1 VVALHGC
8 TQTAGDFAAGTR
20 FDSVAERVGAYVI
33 YPEQTVRANGNR
45 CWNWFLHA
53 HQARERGEPAA
64 IVSLVN
70 DVVARHPIDPKRIY
84 VAGLS
89 AGGAMAA
96 ILAEQ
101 APDVFAAAGI
111 MAGVPLHASRNVDTA
126 FKTMRGSVAIH
137 EAVTLLGGHRPKG
150 VSYDRLRVTI
160 WTGLDDRT
168 VNPRNAVALVQ
179 QFRFLA
185 GIDEVPPETETRKDA
200 VIERWRDGRGRVR
213 VEAWRLPKIGHAWS
227 GGSFRG
233 SHTDPNGP
241 SASDAMMAFF
251 LDESTLPAQAGP
263 APAEKPLSQ
272 TGL

>member
-1 VVALHGC
+1 V
-8 TQTAGDFAAGTR
+8 
-20 FDSVAERVGAYVI
+20 
-33 YPEQTVRANGNR
+33 YPEQRVRANGNR
-45 CWNWFLHA
+45 CWNWFLAA

-70 DVVARHPIDPKRIY
+70 DVLARHPIDPKRIY

-126 FKTMRGSVAIH
+126 FRTMRGNVSIS

-150 VSYDRLRVTI
+150 VSYERLRVTI

-185 GIDEVPPETETRKDA
+185 GVSEAPADVETRKDA
-200 VIERWRDGRGRVR
+200 AIERWRDPSGRVR

-241 SASDAMMAFF
+241 PASDAMMAFF
-251 LDESTLPAQAGP
+251 LDDGPPPARTGESPA
-263 APAEKPLSQ
+263 AEKPLTQ

>member
-1 VVALHGC
+1 MALHGC

-20 FDSVAERVGAYVI
+20 FDSVAERAGAYVV

-45 CWNWFLHA
+45 CWNWFLAA

-64 IVSLVN
+64 IVALVN
-70 DVVARHPIDPKRIY
+70 DVVARHPIDPQRIF

-111 MAGVPLHASRNVDTA
+111 MAGIPLHASRNVDSA
-126 FKTMRGSVAIH
+126 FRVMRGNVPIS
-137 EAVTLLGGHRPKG
+137 EAAGLLAGHRPKH
-150 VSYDRLRVTI
+150 VSYERLRVTI

-168 VNPRNAVALVQ
+168 VNPRNSVALVQ
-179 QFRFLA
+179 QFRALTGVSGA
-185 GIDEVPPETETRKDA
+185 EAAVDKHGDA
-200 VIERWRDGRGRVR
+200 TVERWHGPDGRAR
-213 VEAWRLPKIGHAWS
+213 VEAWRLPSMGHAWS

-233 SHTDPNGP
+233 SHTDPKGP

-251 LDESTLPAQAGP
+251 LEGDGYRAGDG
-263 APAEKPLSQ
+263 ARSSRSRQVSSQ
-272 TGL
+272 